1 VKKELLE
8 INERLVKEQDCLN
21 QKVFS
26 LEESVNKYKEEIEFL
41 QLEASSKDTETSD
54 LSQELKNNK
63 DVIAEL
69 QLQCKNLSQ
78 LEEDI
83 TKYQHLYK
91 EEVNKKQ
98 QLNLT
103 VNQTEQLMSE
113 MKRELLESR
122 ETIESFGNK
131 TNELKK
137 DHGDY
142 VSHLE
147 HKIKNLEKQ
156 LSRSED
162 KQQENLSETLA
173 LSNLQDQV
181 KKLKNQ
187 NSVDRS
193 TYETVINNLGYES
206 KQKNEAYLLL
216 KQELVACQE
225 KLKALQLKF
234 DETNE
239 ISKRQGSQFMD
250 QISALLKQVEE
261 HRNQNKTLTEKI
273 TSAEEKCQ
281 LLEANI
287 SKCEINET
295 EISNQIHV
303 QIQELKQKNSKVAE
317 LTRCLENNKLTIN
330 ELNSSNS
337 TLSSEKESLTADIEK
352 HLNIA
357 TQNEQLI
364 QQLHDQIDQL
374 TNEKSELVVIQEH
387 QQSSIQSESHRLQI
401 IQEEKLNV
409 VITENETL
417 RAIESKYEV
426 IKKDLEKQQLDCN
439 NKDLKIS
446 RLNDQVKSMKSE
458 NQKVKEL
465 EAKVSGQNVSLNNYA
480 KNVVDL
486 EMKCEF
492 LQKEISHNKE
502 KIIMS
507 EVTAVTFGDNIN
519 QLKAELEKNELEK
532 IELKKIENSYRQK
545 NEETEKLERLL
556 NLTKEELSHFV
567 RFKELY
573 EASQKEKMELT
584 EELKHAND
592 IKNESE
598 HKLKISVE
606 KELEYKQSLAAFS
619 EENNDLRIH
628 QVALK
633 ESKESQ
639 DVIEANHQQL
649 LDELNMKK
657 LKESEALEKITIL
670 ETENEKLT
678 SDNEDL
684 LDKEAHLRKE
694 LKSYIEREDSTKKY
708 KDEIERLNEK
718 VNDSILKYEDSK
730 VTTARMRKE
739 LLEIREICEQ
749 NREQFE
755 LEIGQLLDKCVD
767 EELKSKRLKTTNLS
781 LEAQLQS
788 ASTLIAKYQKNI
800 EENIKEKSFDIKSS
814 TIQEFSDSTL
824 YASDLTDGEDILH
837 RSRAKH
843 ANKRRS
849 LLLST
854 AYEETETSEDDNAEF
869 SRINSL
875 RVKSERRRSFQPRRY
890 LGGSTPPRRRTMLG
904 ESDQVR
910 IPIVN
915 TELEGDEPDEFDWN
929 TISKIKEEQ
938 LDQLPTE
945 EDRLEELQR
954 RNTLCLPHLKSSYPM
969 ELAVSKKTEKDL
981 AENVLKSSQ
990 NVVKRKL
997 TSDEKAELDAPRGTY
1012 KKWKTDNSLHSSTRD
1027 ILRDTNRSTRSDS
1040 TLKEHQPVQSS
1051 VAFEIPM
1058 DAPKASK
1065 PLRMT
1070 RSHASGNLMKANPS
1084 KFVNTVKQNS
1094 KNGDK
1099 ENLIVKESGVE
1110 FTRNPKRSSFR
1121 KAKEKVTNSLKGRK
1135 TQK

>member
-1 VKKELLE
+1 
-8 INERLVKEQDCLN
+8 
-21 QKVFS
+21 
-26 LEESVNKYKEEIEFL
+26 
-41 QLEASSKDTETSD
+41 
-54 LSQELKNNK
+54 
-63 DVIAEL
+63 
-69 QLQCKNLSQ
+69 
-78 LEEDI
+78 
-83 TKYQHLYK
+83 
-91 EEVNKKQ
+91 
-98 QLNLT
+98 
-103 VNQTEQLMSE
+103 
-113 MKRELLESR
+113 
-122 ETIESFGNK
+122 
-131 TNELKK
+131 
-137 DHGDY
+137 
-142 VSHLE
+142 
-147 HKIKNLEKQ
+147 
-156 LSRSED
+156 
-162 KQQENLSETLA
+162 
-173 LSNLQDQV
+173 
-181 KKLKNQ
+181 
-187 NSVDRS
+187 
-193 TYETVINNLGYES
+193 
-206 KQKNEAYLLL
+206 
-216 KQELVACQE
+216 
-225 KLKALQLKF
+225 
-234 DETNE
+234 
-239 ISKRQGSQFMD
+239 
-250 QISALLKQVEE
+250 
-261 HRNQNKTLTEKI
+261 
-273 TSAEEKCQ
+273 
-281 LLEANI
+281 
-287 SKCEINET
+287 
-295 EISNQIHV
+295 
-303 QIQELKQKNSKVAE
+303 
-317 LTRCLENNKLTIN
+317 
-330 ELNSSNS
+330 
-337 TLSSEKESLTADIEK
+337 
-352 HLNIA
+352 
-357 TQNEQLI
+357 
-364 QQLHDQIDQL
+364 
-374 TNEKSELVVIQEH
+374 
-387 QQSSIQSESHRLQI
+387 
-401 IQEEKLNV
+401 
-409 VITENETL
+409 
-417 RAIESKYEV
+417 
-426 IKKDLEKQQLDCN
+426 
-439 NKDLKIS
+439 
-446 RLNDQVKSMKSE
+446 
-458 NQKVKEL
+458 
-465 EAKVSGQNVSLNNYA
+465 
-480 KNVVDL
+480 
-486 EMKCEF
+486 
-492 LQKEISHNKE
+492 
-502 KIIMS
+502 
-507 EVTAVTFGDNIN
+507 
-519 QLKAELEKNELEK
+519 
-532 IELKKIENSYRQK
+532 
-545 NEETEKLERLL
+545 
-556 NLTKEELSHFV
+556 LTKEELSHFV

-573 EASQKEKMELT
+573 VVSQKEKMELT
-584 EELKHAND
+584 EELKHVND

-619 EENNDLRIH
+619 EENDDLRIH

-639 DVIEANHQQL
+639 DMIEANHQKL

-670 ETENEKLT
+670 GTENKKLT

-739 LLEIREICEQ
+739 LLELREICEQ
-749 NREQFE
+749 NREHFE

-843 ANKRRS
+843 ADKRRS

-904 ESDQVR
+904 ESDQ
-910 IPIVN
+910 
-915 TELEGDEPDEFDWN
+915 
-929 TISKIKEEQ
+929 EEQ

-945 EDRLEELQR
+945 EDRLEELKR

-1040 TLKEHQPVQSS
+1040 TLKEYQPVQSS